1 MRLVVLSGLSG
12 AGKTTA
18 RFALEDAGYF
28 TVDNLPPPLWSPLL
42 EALGEQGVDRAALV
56 VDVRAAPWLGGIGS
70 ALDEARR
77 RAEVRVLFLEARPE
91 VLLARYNLTRRVHP
105 LGGGRLSQELARER
119 AVLAPV
125 RELADF
131 VLDTSSTT
139 ARELRARVLELVGE
153 RRGFLLR
160 IVSFGFKWGPPPDA
174 DLVLDARGFK
184 NPYYD
189 PALKDCPG
197 TDPAVAAFVFAPEAE
212 DRYRA
217 MLALAGLSAEAAEAE
232 GRAGY
237 TVAVGCTGG
246 FHRSVAV
253 AQRLAEDLSGRFAVE
268 VEHRDLEKP

>member
-1 MRLVVLSGLSG
+1 MVVLSGLSG

-28 TVDNLPPPLWSPLL
+28 TVDNLPPPLWRPLL
-42 EALGEQGVDRAALV
+42 AALSAKGVDRAALV
-56 VDVRAAPWLGGIGS
+56 VDVRSAPWLS
-70 ALDEARR
+70 ELSEALAAAREE
-77 RAEVRVLFLEARPE
+77 AEVRVLFLEARPE
-91 VLLARYNLTRRVHP
+91 VLLARYNLTRRAHP
-105 LGGGRLSQELARER
+105 LGGGRLSEELARER
-119 AVLAPV
+119 AALAPV

-131 VLDTSSTT
+131 VLDTSGMS

-153 RRGFLLR
+153 SRGFLLR
-160 IVSFGFKWGPPPDA
+160 ILSFGFKWGPPQDA

-184 NPYYD
+184 NPYYE
-189 PALKDCPG
+189 PELKDRPG
-197 TDPAVAAFVFAPEAE
+197 TDPAVAAYVFTPEAE

-217 MLALAGLSAEAAEAE
+217 MLALVGLSAEAAAAE
-232 GRAGY
+232 GRRGY

-253 AQRLAEDLSGRFAVE
+253 AQRLAEDLASRFAVE

>member
-1 MRLVVLSGLSG
+1 MVVLSGLSG

-28 TVDNLPPPLWSPLL
+28 TVDNLPPPLWRPLL
-42 EALGEQGVDRAALV
+42 AALRAKGVDRAALV
-56 VDVRAAPWLGGIGS
+56 VDVRSDPWLS
-70 ALDEARR
+70 ELSEALAAAREE
-77 RAEVRVLFLEARPE
+77 AEVRVLFLEARPE
-91 VLLARYNLTRRVHP
+91 VLLARYNLTRRAHP
-105 LGGGRLSQELARER
+105 LGGGRLSEELARER
-119 AVLAPV
+119 AALAPV

-131 VLDTSSTT
+131 VLDTSGTS

-153 RRGFLLR
+153 SRGFLLR
-160 IVSFGFKWGPPPDA
+160 ILSFGFKWGPPQDA

-184 NPYYD
+184 NPYYE
-189 PALKDCPG
+189 PELKDRPG
-197 TDPAVAAFVFAPEAE
+197 TDPAVAAYVFTPEAE

-217 MLALAGLSAEAAEAE
+217 MLALVGLSAEAAAAE
-232 GRAGY
+232 GRRGY

-253 AQRLAEDLSGRFAVE
+253 AQRLAEDLASRFAVE